1 MPEEEIIAFT
11 YKQISEY
18 EEIIKRAKDM
28 NFPEM
33 HCLNSAGGLW
43 HRLEESGYVHLG
55 IIGYEVIC
63 NISSRVS

>member
-1 MPEEEIIAFT
+1 
-11 YKQISEY
+11 
-18 EEIIKRAKDM
+18 M